1 MVLIRRIDPDS
12 GEVGRICWQAFPG
25 TAREGVGQPILRV
38 KPRMGKRLQM
48 PSPAGRG
55 RFK

>member
-1 MVLIRRIDPDS
+1 MVPIRRINPDS
-12 GEVGRICWQAFPG
+12 GEFGRICWQAFPG

-38 KPRMGKRLQM
+38 KPGMGKRLQM